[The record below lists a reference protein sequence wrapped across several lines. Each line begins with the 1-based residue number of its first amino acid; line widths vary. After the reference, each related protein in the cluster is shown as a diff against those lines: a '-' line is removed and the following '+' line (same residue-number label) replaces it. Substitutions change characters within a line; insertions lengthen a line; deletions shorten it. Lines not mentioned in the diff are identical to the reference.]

1 MPEFLELFMTS
12 PVAMGGLAGFGVA
25 CLIGAGVL
33 LSWYR
38 QKVTVHDLLDT
49 VLLSVE
55 VPKEVSEK
63 DEEAKKQEKELIS
76 VGEQLYASMGSLLA
90 QKTPFLSPSIHFTLE
105 VVAMQKQVFFFISTP
120 RKYKEYVR
128 KAINA
133 QYPRAVIEETEDY
146 NIFTPE
152 GVAAAMELKLRS
164 DVMFPVKTYQKMETD
179 PLNMLTNTLS
189 KLDQDEGAAVQVV
202 FRLAPRGW
210 RKRGLKAAKK
220 MMVGRE
226 AKGFVGEATS
236 LFEKEFEAA
245 TTPENIRER
254 VKMQKD
260 EERQR
265 LTPLEEERVKSIE
278 EKANKTAFETKIRI
292 VTSAPTLT
300 GAKQQLG
307 NIFNSFAQFDI
318 PESNGFT
325 PAKRTPQKRIINNYI
340 FRNFGKPFQMY
351 LNTEE
356 LTSVFHLPIRTTET
370 AAIKRLEAKQA
381 PAPPNMSAE
390 GMLIGINV
398 YQGQEQEV
406 RISDKDMMRHLYII
420 GKTGGGK
427 SVYEANLARYH
438 IEKGRGVC
446 VVDPHGDL
454 VEDLLATM
462 PKERAEDVII
472 FDPSDIERPMGLNM
486 LDYNP
491 DYPEQKDL
499 VVGNMI
505 RVFEKL
511 FPPEMIGP
519 MFEHNMRNVML
530 TLLDDPKNPGTLVDI
545 PRMFT
550 DEDFQKQKLR
560 NVKDPLVKDF
570 WEKEMAKTSDFH
582 KSEMLGYLI
591 SKVGRFVENTTMRNI
606 IGQPRS
612 AFDFRKV
619 MDEEKI
625 LLVNLSKGKVGE
637 INSDLLGMII
647 VTKIQMGAM
656 SRADVPEEQRKPFYL
671 LLDEFQNF
679 VTESIAVILS
689 EARKYKL
696 SMTMAHQ
703 YVAQLAQE
711 NEAVRDAVFGNVGSM
726 VVMRVGAPDAEF
738 LESEF
743 VPVFDRND
751 LMNVE
756 KFSANAKIIVDNK
769 PTKPFNMKLPPMVEN
784 ANPKQAEII
793 KQISRLKYGKERS
806 VIEEEIMRR
815 FRSARPE
822 RKSDVA
828 MGSFR

>member
-1 MPEFLELFMTS
+1 MPEILETLMNS
-12 PVAMGGLAGFGVA
+12 PLAMAAMAGLGVL
-25 CLIGAGVL
+25 CIVVAGVM
-33 LSWYR
+33 LSVYR
-38 QKVTVHDLLDT
+38 KKVTVHDLLDT
-49 VLLSVE
+49 VLLAVS
-55 VPKEVSEK
+55 VPKEVSER
-63 DEEAKKQEKELIS
+63 EEDAKKQEKELIS

-90 QKTPFLSPSIHFTLE
+90 QKTPFLAPSIHFTFE
-105 VVAMQKQVFFFISTP
+105 VATIEKQIYFFVSTP
-120 RKYKEYVR
+120 RKFAEYVR
-128 KAINA
+128 KAVNA
-133 QYPRAVIEETEDY
+133 QYPKAVVEDVEDY
-146 NIFTPE
+146 NIFTPK
-152 GVAAAMELKLRS
+152 GHAAAMELKLRN
-164 DVMFPVKTYQKMETD
+164 DVIYPIKTYQKMETD
-179 PLNMLTNTLS
+179 PLSMLTNSLS
-189 KLDQDEGAAVQVV
+189 KLGEGEGAAVQIV
-202 FRLAPRGW
+202 FRLAPKGW
-210 RKRGLKAAKK
+210 RKRGLKIAKK
-220 MMVGRE
+220 MMIGRE
-226 AKGFVGEATS
+226 PKGFMDEAKS
-236 LFEKEFEAA
+236 LVEKEVEGM
-245 TTPENIRER
+245 TTSEQVQQK
-254 VKMQKD
+254 VKEEKQ

-265 LTPLEEERVKSIE
+265 LTPLEEEKVKSIE

-292 VTSAPTLT
+292 VASA
-300 GAKQQLG
+300 GSRMAAQQHLA
-307 NIFNSFAQFDI
+307 NIFNSFAQFDVPEANGFAKAKI
-318 PESNGFT
+318 PE
-325 PAKRTPQKRIINNYI
+325 KKVINNYI
-340 FRNFGKPFQMY
+340 FRDFGAPLKMF

-381 PAPPNMSAE
+381 PAPANVSPE
-390 GMLIGINV
+390 GVLIGINV
-398 YQGQEQEV
+398 YQGEEREI
-406 RISDKDMMRHLYII
+406 RIGQKDMMRHFYII

-427 SVYEANLARYH
+427 SVYESNIARH
-438 IEKGRGVC
+438 FIEQGKGVC

-454 VEDLLATM
+454 VDDILATM
-462 PKERAEDVII
+462 PKERAEDVIY
-472 FDPSDIERPMGLNM
+472 FDPSDVDRPMGLNM

-491 DYPEQKDL
+491 DYPEQKDM

-519 MFEHNMRNVML
+519 MFEHQMRNVML

-550 DEDFQKQKLR
+550 DEQYQKQKLK
-560 NVKDPLVKDF
+560 NVKDPLVRDF

-591 SKVGRFVENTTMRNI
+591 SKVGRFVENTMMRNI
-606 IGQPRS
+606 IGQPHS

-619 MDEEKI
+619 MDDQKV

-656 SRADVPEEQRKPFYL
+656 SRADVPEDQRKDFYL
-671 LLDEFQNF
+671 IMDEFQNF

-703 YVAQLAQE
+703 YVAQLAEE

-726 VVMRVGAPDAEF
+726 VAMRVGAPDAEF

-743 VPVFDRND
+743 EPVFDRND

-756 KFSANAKIIVDNK
+756 KFSGYAKIIIDNK
-769 PTKPFNMKLPPMVEN
+769 PTKPFNIKLPPPPEKS
-784 ANPKQAEII
+784 NPKQVDII

-806 VIEEEIMRR
+806 LVEADIVRR
-815 FRSARPE
+815 FGKSTPARE
-822 RKSDVA
+822 ADTA